1 MKNLIIY
8 CHPNPKSFNRAIFE
22 TVKETLKNSGH
33 EVKTRELYELDFS
46 PVLKP
51 ADFEAMHQKTYSPE
65 VLAEQ
70 NEIKWAD
77 QIIIVSPV
85 WWFSLPA
92 MLKGYI
98 DRVFSFGFAYSYT
111 KDGPV
116 GLLKNKKVA
125 IFNTTGG
132 AEDFYKSSGMINSLK
147 QTIDDGIFGF
157 CGMEVVL
164 HKYFFGVPATTPE
177 VRAGMLAEAKVLAS
191 KF

>member
-8 CHPNPKSFNRAIFE
+8 CHPNPQSFNHAICE
-22 TVKETLKNSGH
+22 TITKALSTAGH
-33 EVKTRELYELDFS
+33 EVKVRDLYSQNFS

-51 ADFEAMHQKTYSPE
+51 ADFEAMHNKTYSPD

-85 WWFSLPA
+85 WWFSMPA

-98 DRVFSFGFAYSYT
+98 DRVLSFGFAYTYT
-111 KDGPV
+111 KDGPA
-116 GLLKNKKVA
+116 GLLKDKKVA

-147 QTIDDGIFGF
+147 QTIEDGIFGF
-157 CGMEVVL
+157 CGMKVVL
-164 HKYFFGVPATTPE
+164 HKYFFGVPATSKETRE
-177 VRAGMLAEAKVLAS
+177 KMLEEAKELAA
-191 KF
+191 KL